1 MDNKIGI
8 CLDNEYDTYIE
19 ELFFKKVKSDI
30 KSKATRNNI
39 IAAWRLDKKIYTD
52 YSGSISHEF
61 LHYSLH
67 DQSHS
72 ISILQYVYL
81 LLGEDLLSNFSVS
94 DLWIMLEVSYSH
106 DIGMSATYEELKEIW
121 NDKREINNII
131 KKILK
136 YSDREAMELYN
147 TVKDKI
153 ENDLVD
159 ADNDFLNTYP
169 HWQLEFRKAI
179 NYINSEYLRK
189 NHPNKSRNI
198 IDKVLLKLNTEHLNI
213 EERFYKIIGDI
224 NYLHGEDFSEI
235 ENLLENEELGIE
247 TDIFHPRMIEMLL
260 RMGDVLDIRNNR
272 FCLRDKDYL
281 GGLPKDSKEHFL
293 KHKGV
298 TNFLVTNE
306 NVRVHIKSNKL
317 EVCKNSAYWLEY
329 IENEYNNFTSH
340 WNDYVSDNL
349 KGLKLKNVDLKIE
362 YNGKEFILQD
372 FSKYLK
378 TDPKKLMQLMVGE
391 NLYNTNLIMFREFL
405 QNAIDASKV
414 KLAMKYIDDEA
425 FLEKNSIECF
435 RKVSPKDFSIDDY
448 DDLVIN
454 ICFEYDEK
462 SDLITFSI
470 ADHGI
475 GMDEAGL
482 DALCNIGQGWNH
494 RREIANRF
502 DEFPDW
508 LKPTGGFGI
517 GTLSAFLLTD
527 QVRFKTKSKNHSY
540 YDVKVNS
547 PINGND
553 GAIEKMIID
562 NDEKI
567 SGTEVIVKIDFNKYY
582 YEIIRYLK
590 MKGKKL
596 NSVLHCANIG
606 KSSIKEQFV
615 FETLDNFIDVLI
627 SNSFFEINISSLN
640 GLYKKVFK
648 RVFLGKKEISNNS
661 KIKSIN
667 DEEYVTKETSVY
679 WDNENEILI
688 RYKVFSNQRHSHLI
702 DLMLFGESSNE
713 SKINDRQE
721 IKNECIFSYKGIR
734 VNDSNCVN
742 LIYKNEDI
750 SIVLN
755 DVIESIDFYSDS
767 VNNVLD
773 VSRTR
778 FTNEFNLTEH
788 IYNILYN
795 YLIDYVNNEDKK
807 SNNHNIE
814 FKFAMEKLCVYFY
827 DIIKYDKNL
836 RNKIKHEHYL
846 FNKDYYYFNK
856 REFLEYKISCCAEKI
871 KENMNYFKNYST
883 GKYEEF
889 HKGDGNGDSIIKM
902 LIDSI
907 DSLLNVL
914 FFYKD
919 IELKNKLE
927 NYKDMLKN
935 DALEETEIN
944 KFNDF
949 LNYYIRDYGN
959 LKYSFVQLLG
969 KSALYVDADFNYE
982 NGFNSESVKNI
993 NNQRT
998 LYYMEK
1004 EFKEIYTFKYYIN
1017 RFVKSYKIDAESKSN
1032 DSKFCLIKQQ
1042 NELNNEYA
1050 VNVLDLNKK
1059 NANICTLIRNSLAHG
1074 IDKKVYLVDNSNDVE
1089 KYNNLIVTDYF
1100 DNDGQQ
1106 IIISPFSEIANIFV
1120 NDNSISELLKN
1131 EYNRQKIMN
1140 AVNKNDDFKKFID
1153 NVYKYKIASIYNEK
1167 DKQKI
1172 SKERIREQYV
1182 SLICDVLEKITNRH

>member
-1 MDNKIGI
+1 MDNKLAI

-30 KSKATRNNI
+30 KSKTTRNNI

-81 LLGEDLLSNFSVS
+81 LLGEDLLNNFSVS
-94 DLWIMLEVSYSH
+94 DLWIMLEVAYSH

-121 NDKREINNII
+121 NDKREVNNII

-189 NHPNKSRNI
+189 NHPSKSRNI

-247 TDIFHPRMIEMLL
+247 TDIFHPRMIAMLL

-329 IENEYNNFTSH
+329 IEDEYNNFTSH

-391 NLYNTNLIMFREFL
+391 NLYNTSLIMFREFL

-414 KLAMKYIDDEA
+414 KLAMQYVDDKT

-435 RKVSPKDFSIDDY
+435 RKVSPKDFSADDY
-448 DDLVIN
+448 DDLGIS
-454 ICFEYDEK
+454 ICFSYDEK
-462 SDLITFSI
+462 NDFITFSI
-470 ADHGI
+470 TDHGI

-482 DALCNIGQGWNH
+482 NALCNIGQGWNH
-494 RREIANRF
+494 RREIVNRF

-508 LKPTGGFGI
+508 VKPTGGFGI

-527 QVRFKTKSKNHSY
+527 QVRFKTKSKNHPY
-540 YDVKVNS
+540 YDVKINS

-590 MKGKKL
+590 MKGKKI
-596 NSVLHCANIG
+596 NNVLHCANIG

-615 FETLDNFIDVLI
+615 FETLENFINVLI
-627 SNSFFEINISSLN
+627 SNSFFEISMSSSN
-640 GLYKKVFK
+640 SLYKKVFK
-648 RVFLGKKEISNNS
+648 RAFLGKEEINDSS
-661 KIKSIN
+661 KIKNVS
-667 DEEYVTKETSVY
+667 DDKENGIV

-688 RYKVFSNQRHSHLI
+688 RHKVYNNQRRAHLI
-702 DLMLFGESSNE
+702 DLILLGEPVNE
-713 SKINDRQE
+713 SKVNDTRG
-721 IKNECIFSYKGIR
+721 IKNDCIFSYKGIR
-734 VNDSNCVN
+734 VNNSNSAN
-742 LIYKNEDI
+742 LIYNNEDI
-750 SIVLN
+750 SIILN
-755 DVIESIDFYSDS
+755 EVIESIDFYSDS

-795 YLIDYVNNEDKK
+795 YLIDYINNEDKK
-807 SNNHNIE
+807 SNIHNIE
-814 FKFAMEKLCVYFY
+814 LKFAMEKLCVYFY
-827 DIIKYDKNL
+827 DTIRHDKNL
-836 RNKIKHEHYL
+836 RKKIKYERYL

-856 REFLEYKISCCAEKI
+856 NEFLEYKISCCAEKI
-871 KENMNYFKNYST
+871 QENMNYFKNYLN
-883 GKYEEF
+883 GKYDEF
-889 HKGDGNGDSIIKM
+889 HKGDGNGNGIIRL

-907 DSLLNVL
+907 DSLLNIL

-919 IELKNKLE
+919 TELKYKLE
-927 NYKDMLKN
+927 NCKDMLKKG
-935 DALEETEIN
+935 ALKEIEIN
-944 KFNDF
+944 KFNEF
-949 LNYYIRDYGN
+949 LNYYIHDYDN
-959 LKYSFVQLLG
+959 LKYSFVQLLE
-969 KSALYVDADFNYE
+969 KSPLNIDAYFNYE
-982 NGFNSESVKNI
+982 KGFNSESMKKI
-993 NNQRT
+993 NNQKT
-998 LYYMEK
+998 LYYMEDEVK
-1004 EFKEIYTFKYYIN
+1004 KISLFKYYIN
-1017 RFVKSYKIDAESKSN
+1017 HYVKSYKLDTKRTKSE
-1032 DSKFCLIKQQ
+1032 SKFCLIRQANSFIDK
-1042 NELNNEYA
+1042 
-1050 VNVLDLNKK
+1050 VNKDVTLLITNS
-1059 NANICTLIRNSLAHG
+1059 LIRETNN
-1074 IDKKVYLVDNSNDVE
+1074 KVYLVDNSNDVE
-1089 KYNNLIVTDYF
+1089 KYKNLIVTDYF

-1106 IIISPFSEIANIFV
+1106 IIISPFSEIAHIFV

-1131 EYNRQKIMN
+1131 GYNRQKIIN
-1140 AVNKNDDFKKFID
+1140 SINKNDGFKKFID
-1153 NVYKYKIASIYNEK
+1153 NVYKYKVASVYNEK

-1172 SKERIREQYV
+1172 SKEKIREQYV
-1182 SLICDVLEKITNRH
+1182 SLICDVLEEYTNRY

>member
-1 MDNKIGI
+1 MDNKIAI

-19 ELFFKKVKSDI
+19 ELFFQKVKSDI
-30 KSKATRNNI
+30 KSKTTRNNI
-39 IAAWRLDKKIYTD
+39 IAAWRLDKKMYTD

-72 ISILQYVYL
+72 TSILQYIYL
-81 LLGEDLLSNFSVS
+81 LLGEDLLNNFSVS
-94 DLWIMLEVSYSH
+94 DLWIILEVAYSH

-121 NDKREINNII
+121 NDKREVNNII

-136 YSDREAMELYN
+136 YSDKEAMELYN

-153 ENDLVD
+153 ENDFVD
-159 ADNDFLNTYP
+159 ADNNFLNTYP

-189 NHPNKSRNI
+189 NHPSKSRNI

-247 TDIFHPRMIEMLL
+247 TDIFHPRMIAMLL

-349 KGLKLKNVDLKIE
+349 KGLKLKNIDLKIE

-391 NLYNTNLIMFREFL
+391 NLYNTSLIMFREFL

-414 KLAMKYIDDEA
+414 KLAMQYVDDKT

-435 RKVSPKDFSIDDY
+435 RKVSPKDFSVDDY
-448 DDLVIN
+448 DDLGIS
-454 ICFEYDEK
+454 ICFDYDEK
-462 SDLITFSI
+462 NDLITFSI
-470 ADHGI
+470 TDHGI

-482 DALCNIGQGWNH
+482 NALFNIGQGWNH
-494 RREIANRF
+494 RRKISNRF

-527 QVRFKTKSKNHSY
+527 QVRFKTKSKNHPY
-540 YDVKVNS
+540 YDVKINS

-553 GAIEKMIID
+553 GAIEKMIIN

-590 MKGKKL
+590 MKGKKI
-596 NSVLHCANIG
+596 NNVLHCANIG

-615 FETLDNFIDVLI
+615 FETLESYVSDLI
-627 SNSFFEINISSLN
+627 VNSFVDIKINSFN
-640 GLYKKVFK
+640 NLYKKKFNK
-648 RVFLGKKEISNNS
+648 IIFGEKEIKFSGLKNNKEESN
-661 KIKSIN
+661 
-667 DEEYVTKETSVY
+667 TKYRTERNIY
-679 WDNENEILI
+679 WDESNEILI
-688 RYKVFSNQRHSHLI
+688 KYKMYDNNQNGLI
-702 DLMLFGESSNE
+702 SDLMLMGLDIEESDKGNHYN
-713 SKINDRQE
+713 IN
-721 IKNECIFSYKGIR
+721 NECIISYKGIK
-734 VNDSNCVN
+734 VSSLKYDS
-742 LIYKNEDI
+742 LIYNKDYI
-750 SIVLN
+750 SKILN
-755 DVIESIDFYSDS
+755 DVIESIDFYSNT
-767 VNNVLD
+767 VNDVLD
-773 VSRTR
+773 ISRTR
-778 FTNEFNLTEH
+778 FINDFNLAEH
-788 IYNILYN
+788 VYNILYN
-795 YLIDYVNNEDKK
+795 YLVTYINDKDNKNNNYSCIYKY
-807 SNNHNIE
+807 
-814 FKFAMEKLCVYFY
+814 AMEKLCLYFY
-827 DIIKYDKNL
+827 DVIKNNKNL
-836 RNKIKHEHYL
+836 ANRIKHQKYL
-846 FNKDYYYFNK
+846 FNNSYYYFDKN
-856 REFLEYKISCCAEKI
+856 EFLDYEISECAKKIQKRI
-871 KENMNYFKNYST
+871 DYFKNVVT
-883 GKYEEF
+883 GKYEKF
-889 HKGDGNGDSIIKM
+889 HRGDGDSGGIIAMVSDLDETLKN
-902 LIDSI
+902 I
-907 DSLLNVL
+907 L
-914 FFYKD
+914 FFRSD
-919 IELKNKLE
+919 NELKSKLKKFD
-927 NYKDMLKN
+927 YLLIN
-935 DALEETEIN
+935 DKVKEEHIIEFYN
-944 KFNDF
+944 F
-949 LNYYIRDYGN
+949 LNNYTHDYEDN
-959 LKYSFVQLLG
+959 KCSFIQLLG
-969 KSALYVDADFNYE
+969 KNKIYIDA
-982 NGFNSESVKNI
+982 V
-993 NNQRT
+993 
-998 LYYMEK
+998 YYYEK
-1004 EFKEIYTFKYYIN
+1004 EMTLEILKKINKQKTIYYTENNDKDLFVYKYYID
-1017 RFVKSYKIDAESKSN
+1017 RFVKTYKIDEKSN
-1032 DSKFCLIKQQ
+1032 SNDAKFCLIKQQ
-1042 NELNNEYA
+1042 DELNNE
-1050 VNVLDLNKK
+1050 NVLDLNKK
-1059 NANICTLIRNSLAHG
+1059 NADICTLIRNSLVHG
-1074 IDKKVYLVDNSNDVE
+1074 IDKKTYLVDNSNDVE
-1089 KYNNLIVTDYF
+1089 KYKNLIVTDYF

-1106 IIISPFSEIANIFV
+1106 IIISPFSDIAHIFV
-1120 NDNSISELLKN
+1120 NDNSVIELLKN
-1131 EYNRQKIMN
+1131 GYNRQKILN
-1140 AVNKNDDFKKFID
+1140 TVNKNDEFRKFVN
-1153 NVYKYKIASIYNEK
+1153 NVYKYKLASVYNEK

-1182 SLICDVLEKITNRH
+1182 LLICDVLEEC

>member
-81 LLGEDLLSNFSVS
+81 LLGEDLLNNFSVS
-94 DLWIMLEVSYSH
+94 DLWIMLEVAYSH

-414 KLAMKYIDDEA
+414 KLAMQYVDDKV

-435 RKVSPKDFSIDDY
+435 RKVSPKDFSVDDY
-448 DDLVIN
+448 DDLSIN
-454 ICFEYDEK
+454 ICFDYDEK
-462 SDLITFSI
+462 TDLITFSI

-527 QVRFKTKSKNHSY
+527 QVRFKTKSKNRPY
-540 YDVKVNS
+540 YDVKINS

-590 MKGKKL
+590 MKGKKI
-596 NSVLHCANIG
+596 NKILHCANIG

-615 FETLDNFIDVLI
+615 FETLENFINVLI
-627 SNSFFEINISSLN
+627 SNSFFEISMSSSN
-640 GLYKKVFK
+640 SLYKKVFK
-648 RVFLGKKEISNNS
+648 RAFLGKEEINDSS
-661 KIKSIN
+661 KIKNVS
-667 DEEYVTKETSVY
+667 DDKENGIV

-688 RYKVFSNQRHSHLI
+688 RHKVYNNQRRAHLI
-702 DLMLFGESSNE
+702 DLILLGEPVNE
-713 SKINDRQE
+713 SKVNDTRG
-721 IKNECIFSYKGIR
+721 IKNDCIFSYKGIR
-734 VNDSNCVN
+734 VNNSNSAN
-742 LIYKNEDI
+742 LIYNNEDI
-750 SIVLN
+750 SIILN
-755 DVIESIDFYSDS
+755 EVIESIDFYSDS

-795 YLIDYVNNEDKK
+795 YLIDYINNEDKK
-807 SNNHNIE
+807 SNIHNIE
-814 FKFAMEKLCVYFY
+814 LKFAMEKLCVYFY
-827 DIIKYDKNL
+827 DTIRHDKNL
-836 RNKIKHEHYL
+836 RKKIKYERYL

-856 REFLEYKISCCAEKI
+856 NEFLEYKISCCAEKI
-871 KENMNYFKNYST
+871 QENMNYFKNYLN
-883 GKYEEF
+883 GKYDEF
-889 HKGDGNGDSIIKM
+889 HKGDGNGNGIIRL

-907 DSLLNVL
+907 DSLLNIL

-919 IELKNKLE
+919 TELKYKLE
-927 NYKDMLKN
+927 NCKDMLKKG
-935 DALEETEIN
+935 ALKETEIN
-944 KFNDF
+944 KFNEF
-949 LNYYIRDYGN
+949 LNYYIHDYDN
-959 LKYSFVQLLG
+959 LKYSFVQLLE
-969 KSALYVDADFNYE
+969 KSPLNIDAYFNYE
-982 NGFNSESVKNI
+982 KGFNSESMKKI
-993 NNQRT
+993 NNQKT
-998 LYYMEK
+998 LYYMEDEVK
-1004 EFKEIYTFKYYIN
+1004 KISLFKYYIN
-1017 RFVKSYKIDAESKSN
+1017 HYVKSYKLDTKRTKSE
-1032 DSKFCLIKQQ
+1032 SKFCLIRQANSFIDK
-1042 NELNNEYA
+1042 
-1050 VNVLDLNKK
+1050 VNKDVTLLITNS
-1059 NANICTLIRNSLAHG
+1059 LIRETNN
-1074 IDKKVYLVDNSNDVE
+1074 KVYLVDNSNDVE
-1089 KYNNLIVTDYF
+1089 KYKNLIVTDYF
-1100 DNDGQQ
+1100 DNDSQQ
-1106 IIISPFSEIANIFV
+1106 IIISPFSEIAHIFV

-1131 EYNRQKIMN
+1131 GYNRQKIIN
-1140 AVNKNDDFKKFID
+1140 SINKNDDFKKFID
-1153 NVYKYKIASIYNEK
+1153 NVYKYKVASVYNEK

-1182 SLICDVLEKITNRH
+1182 SLICDVLEEYTNRH